1 MVYIALQ
8 RSATACALGLSL
20 LVLAGCASTGAV
32 PSAQQAREAS
42 ALAAPAAWLTTLP
55 HGGNTSSL
63 ANWWAQLG
71 DPLLPELVTVAQE
84 RSASLASAR
93 TRIFQAR
100 AALTGAQAALGP
112 RLSANASALRGVQ
125 APDAPAATSLSAG
138 LQASWELDLFGG
150 NAAARS
156 ASSLRLENSNL
167 GWHEARVSLA
177 ADVAATYFNLRNCES
192 VLALTENDA
201 RSRKETA
208 RLNALTAKAGLNAPA
223 NAALAN
229 ASAADAASGLRAQQ
243 AQCSVALKGLVAL
256 TGLEEAAL
264 NQKLSQK
271 SSQTPTLTPSQTP
284 SQKID
289 PELKGKQPAGQQEYA
304 QAALF
309 SIANLPAQVLQQRPD
324 IASAQR
330 SVIAAQ
336 QDASAADAQRLPK
349 ISLNGSI
356 AGARITTM
364 GQTNS
369 GATWSLGPLAVSLPI
384 FDGGQTAAN
393 TRATIAA
400 YDEAVVVLQAKVLQA
415 VREVEEALVN
425 LSSTNERRADVLQA
439 ASGYQASL
447 EATQARYRAGLAS
460 LAELEESRRIALA
473 SQQNQLGL
481 ERERIAAWIALY
493 RAAGGGWNGQVDAPV
508 AGTGKTAAG
517 GIGNGSVIGNASPSP
532 GSGLVTT
539 P

>member
-1 MVYIALQ
+1 MVYL
-8 RSATACALGLSL
+8 ATPHSVITGRRAITYRTATVCALSLSL
-20 LVLAGCASTGAV
+20 LVLAGCASTGAL

-42 ALAAPAAWLTTLP
+42 ALAAPAAWQTALP
-55 HGGNTSSL
+55 HGGNTDSL

-71 DPLLPELVTVAQE
+71 DSLLPELVNAAQE
-84 RSASLASAR
+84 RSASLAGAR
-93 TRIFQAR
+93 SRIFQAR
-100 AALTGAQAALGP
+100 AALAGAQAALGP

-125 APDAPAATSLSAG
+125 APDAPAATNLSAG
-138 LQASWELDLFGG
+138 LQAAWELDLFGG

-156 ASSLRLENSNL
+156 ASRLRLENANL

-177 ADVAATYFNLRNCES
+177 ADVAATYFNLRHCES

-201 RSRKETA
+201 RSRTETA

-256 TGLEEAAL
+256 TGLEETAL
-264 NQKLSQK
+264 NLKLSQK
-271 SSQTPTLTPSQTP
+271 STQTQTQTQTP
-284 SQKID
+284 SPKID
-289 PELKGKQPAGQQEYA
+289 QNSQEKKAADQQGYA

-330 SVIAAQ
+330 NVIAAQ
-336 QDASAADAQRLPK
+336 QDASASDAQRLPK

-425 LSSTNERRADVLQA
+425 LSSTNERRVDVLQA

-493 RAAGGGWNGQVDAPV
+493 RAAGGGWNGQVDALV
-508 AGTGKTAAG
+508 V
-517 GIGNGSVIGNASPSP
+517 GIGKAS
-532 GSGLVTT
+532 LVAA

>member
-8 RSATACALGLSL
+8 PSAAAARSATACALGLSL

-271 SSQTPTLTPSQTP
+271 SSQTP
-284 SQKID
+284 SQKAD
-289 PELKGKQPAGQQEYA
+289 PEFKDKQPAGQQEYA
-304 QAALF
+304 QTALF

-330 SVIAAQ
+330 NVVAAQ

-517 GIGNGSVIGNASPSP
+517 GIGNGNVIGNASPSP
-532 GSGLVTT
+532 SSGLVTS

>member
-1 MVYIALQ
+1 MVYLATPRSVINGRRAITY
-8 RSATACALGLSL
+8 RSAAACALSLSL
-20 LVLAGCASTGAV
+20 LVLAGCASTGAL

-42 ALAAPAAWLTTLP
+42 ALAAPAAWQTALP
-55 HGGNTSSL
+55 HGGNTDSL

-71 DPLLPELVTVAQE
+71 DPLLPELVNAAQA
-84 RSASLASAR
+84 RSASLAGAR
-93 TRIFQAR
+93 SRIFQAR
-100 AALTGAQAALGP
+100 AALAGAQAALGP
-112 RLSANASALRGVQ
+112 RLSANASALRVVQ
-125 APDAPAATSLSAG
+125 APDAPAATNLSAG

-150 NAAARS
+150 NATTRS
-156 ASSLRLENSNL
+156 ASSLRLENANL
-167 GWHEARVSLA
+167 SWHEARVSLA
-177 ADVAATYFNLRNCES
+177 ADVAATYFNLRHCES
-192 VLALTENDA
+192 VLVLTENDA

-256 TGLEEAAL
+256 TGLEESAL

-271 SSQTPTLTPSQTP
+271 STQT
-284 SQKID
+284 QKPNPKTD
-289 PELKGKQPAGQQEYA
+289 QKLEDKQPAGQQAYA

-309 SIANLPAQVLQQRPD
+309 SIANLPAEVLQQRPD

-330 SVIAAQ
+330 NVIAAQ

-364 GQTNS
+364 GRTNS

-393 TRATIAA
+393 TRATIAV

-508 AGTGKTAAG
+508 V
-517 GIGNGSVIGNASPSP
+517 GIGKAS
-532 GSGLVTT
+532 LVTT